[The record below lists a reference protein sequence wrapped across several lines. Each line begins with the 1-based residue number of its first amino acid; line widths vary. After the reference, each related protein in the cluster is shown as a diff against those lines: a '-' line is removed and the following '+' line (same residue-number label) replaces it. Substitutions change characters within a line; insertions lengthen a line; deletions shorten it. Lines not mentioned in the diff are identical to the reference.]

1 MTKDRS
7 LPGRSPDR
15 YAPSGPDKL
24 ATESEAVR
32 VRLGASRSTSPDIL
46 HRLAGDA
53 SVTVRVALA
62 LNQAAPPGADA
73 SLAHDGDER
82 VRALLARKLAMLVP
96 DLAGAEKAAL
106 QSHTHEMLGLLVQD
120 AAVKVRAAIA
130 EAVKQMP
137 QAPRGLILRLAQD
150 ADLPVS
156 EPVIRFSPLLTSDD
170 LLALLADAPVKAL
183 AVARRPGI
191 DTAVSDAVAASADSA
206 VVQALLENQSAQIRE
221 ATLDALIARAAEQP
235 DWHAPLVRRPE
246 LPPRAARALSEIV
259 TTCLLEE
266 LAARADLPADLAHDL
281 RARVAARLGAGQA
294 QTRVAADLT
303 LEEALDNARALAAAG
318 QLSEQALLD
327 ATSQGKVRLASALL
341 AVAAS
346 LPVSVVDR
354 AVRLRSA
361 KGLVSLVW
369 KAGFTMRAAGV
380 LQTVLARLA
389 PEAVLPAGPGGNF
402 PLALEEM
409 RWQLDFLSR
418 AGR

>member
-1 MTKDRS
+1 LINDRS
-7 LPGRSPDR
+7 TPEFSPPRVPAD
-15 YAPSGPDKL
+15 PL
-24 ATESEAVR
+24 ATETEAAR
-32 VRLGASRSTSPDIL
+32 VRLGASRSTSPEVL
-46 HRLAGDA
+46 RRLAGDA

-62 LNQAAPPGADA
+62 LNPAAPPVAEA
-73 SLAHDGDER
+73 SLARDRDER

-120 AAVKVRAAIA
+120 AAVRVRSAIA
-130 EAVKQMP
+130 DAVKQMP
-137 QAPRGLILRLAQD
+137 EAPRSLILRLAHD
-150 ADLPVS
+150 AELPVS

-191 DTAVSDAVAASADSA
+191 DMAVSDAIAASADSS
-206 VVQALLENQSAQIRE
+206 VVRALLENESAQIRE
-221 ATLDALIARAAEQP
+221 ATLDALIARGVEHP

-266 LAARADLPADLAHDL
+266 LAARADLPAELARDL
-281 RARVAARLGAGQA
+281 RARVAARLGGAETPA
-294 QTRVAADLT
+294 RAPADIT
-303 LEEALDNARALAAAG
+303 LEEALAEARSLAVACK
-318 QLSEQALLD
+318 LSEDVLLG
-327 ATSQGKVRLASALL
+327 AASRGEVRLASAML
-341 AVAAS
+341 AVAAT

-361 KGLVSLVW
+361 KGLVSLTW
-369 KAGFTMRAAGV
+369 KAGFTMRTAAV

-389 PEAVLPAGPGGNF
+389 PETVLPAGPGGSF

-409 RWQLDFLSR
+409 RWQIDFLSR
-418 AGR
+418 TGR

>member
-1 MTKDRS
+1 LINNRATPD
-7 LPGRSPDR
+7 LPPGGLSPDQ
-15 YAPSGPDKL
+15 L
-24 ATESEAVR
+24 ATETEAAR

-46 HRLAGDA
+46 RRLAGDA
-53 SVTVRVALA
+53 SITVRVALA
-62 LNQAAPPGADA
+62 LNPAAPPAVET
-73 SLAHDGDER
+73 SLARDRDER

-96 DLAGAEKAAL
+96 DLAGAEKVAL

-120 AAVKVRAAIA
+120 AAVRVRSAIA
-130 EAVKQMP
+130 DAVKQMP
-137 QAPRGLILRLAQD
+137 EAPRGLILRLAHD
-150 ADLPVS
+150 AELPVS

-191 DTAVSDAVAASADSA
+191 DSMVSDAVAASADST
-206 VVQALLENQSAQIRE
+206 VVRALLENESAQIRE
-221 ATLDALIARAAEQP
+221 ATLDALIARGVEHP

-266 LAARADLPADLAHDL
+266 LAARADLPADLARDL
-281 RARVAARLGAGQA
+281 RARVAARLGGGQA
-294 QTRVAADLT
+294 PTRPAADIT
-303 LEEALDNARALAAAG
+303 LEEALAEARSLAVACK
-318 QLSEQALLD
+318 LSEDLLLG
-327 ATSQGKVRLASALL
+327 AASRGEVRLASAML
-341 AVAAS
+341 AVAAT

-361 KGLVSLVW
+361 KGLVSLTW
-369 KAGFTMRAAGV
+369 KAGFTMRAAAV

-389 PEAVLPAGPGGNF
+389 PEAVLPAGPGGSF

-409 RWQLDFLSR
+409 RWQIDFLSR
-418 AGR
+418 TGR

>member
-1 MTKDRS
+1 MINDRS
-7 LPGRSPDR
+7 TPEFSPPHVPAD
-15 YAPSGPDKL
+15 PL
-24 ATESEAVR
+24 ATETEAAR
-32 VRLGASRSTSPDIL
+32 VRLGASRSTSPEIL
-46 HRLAGDA
+46 RRLAGDA

-62 LNQAAPPGADA
+62 LNPAAPPVAEA
-73 SLAHDGDER
+73 SLARDRDER

-120 AAVKVRAAIA
+120 AAVRVRSAIA
-130 EAVKQMP
+130 DAVKQMP
-137 QAPRGLILRLAQD
+137 EAPRSLILRLAHD
-150 ADLPVS
+150 AELPVS

-191 DTAVSDAVAASADSA
+191 DMAVSDAIAASADSS
-206 VVQALLENQSAQIRE
+206 VVRALLENESAQIRE
-221 ATLDALIARAAEQP
+221 ATLDALIARGVEHP

-266 LAARADLPADLAHDL
+266 LAARADLPAELARDLL
-281 RARVAARLGAGQA
+281 ARVAARLGGAEGA
-294 QTRVAADLT
+294 STRPPSDIT
-303 LEEALDNARALAAAG
+303 LEEALAEARSLAVACK
-318 QLSEQALLD
+318 LSEDVLLG
-327 ATSQGKVRLASALL
+327 AASRGEVRLASAML
-341 AVAAS
+341 AVAAT

-361 KGLVSLVW
+361 KGLVSLTW
-369 KAGFTMRAAGV
+369 KAGFTMRTAAV

-389 PEAVLPAGPGGNF
+389 PETVLPAGPGGSF

-409 RWQLDFLSR
+409 RWQIDFLSR
-418 AGR
+418 TGR

>member
-1 MTKDRS
+1 
-7 LPGRSPDR
+7 
-15 YAPSGPDKL
+15 
-24 ATESEAVR
+24 
-32 VRLGASRSTSPDIL
+32 
-46 HRLAGDA
+46 
-53 SVTVRVALA
+53 
-62 LNQAAPPGADA
+62 
-73 SLAHDGDER
+73 
-82 VRALLARKLAMLVP
+82 
-96 DLAGAEKAAL
+96 
-106 QSHTHEMLGLLVQD
+106 
-120 AAVKVRAAIA
+120 
-130 EAVKQMP
+130 
-137 QAPRGLILRLAQD
+137 
-150 ADLPVS
+150 
-156 EPVIRFSPLLTSDD
+156 
-170 LLALLADAPVKAL
+170 
-183 AVARRPGI
+183 
-191 DTAVSDAVAASADSA
+191 VSDAVAASADSA